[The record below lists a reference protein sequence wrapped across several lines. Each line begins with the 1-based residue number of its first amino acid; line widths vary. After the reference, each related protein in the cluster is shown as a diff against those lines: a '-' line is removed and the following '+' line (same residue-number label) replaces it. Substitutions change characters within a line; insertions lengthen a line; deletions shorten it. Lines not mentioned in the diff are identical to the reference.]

1 MCDLRHWSRPAAATA
16 SGQVLEPGLTQVPPE
31 LLADV
36 LPPLAARQMQRMVL
50 SRAAVVAVVAAVAF
64 QVLGQ
69 RD

>member
-1 MCDLRHWSRPAAATA
+1 M
-16 SGQVLEPGLTQVPPE
+16 LEPGLTQVPPE